1 MNDIK
6 SKIRTYLSRP
16 LRDYELKD
24 DDNIFELG
32 LVSSLFA
39 IQLILFIEKEF
50 DLELEDEELD
60 LEQISTLKDI
70 TDLVEQ
76 KKSLVTC

>member
-16 LRDYELKD
+16 LRDYELND
-24 DDNIFELG
+24 EDNIFELG

>member
-60 LEQISTLKDI
+60 LEQISTLRDI